1 MHKALQQ
8 VANENCCI
16 GAVHAAMQ
24 PPSDTAS
31 AEDCEPS
38 VIIQGLMIGAYLLSS
53 SANAAW
59 LTLHRGACICKNGIS
74 GMYNAASHGQTHS
87 KGAEEMHRKRVSLTL
102 RKYTQTL
109 TRIPNRVVITAV
121 GYCSVWF
128 GHDIES
134 K

>member
-1 MHKALQQ
+1 
-8 VANENCCI
+8 
-16 GAVHAAMQ
+16 MQ

-38 VIIQGLMIGAYLLSS
+38 VVVQGLMIGAYLLSS

-59 LTLHRGACICKNGIS
+59 LTMHRGACSCKNGIS
-74 GMYNAASHGQTHS
+74 GMYNAACHGQMHS
-87 KGAEEMHRKRVSLTL
+87 EGAEEMHWKRVSLTRAHV

-121 GYCSVWF
+121 GYCSVWS

-134 K
+134 KRIPEI